1 MTQTPEQPNPNADS
15 WLVHQWVVAGI
26 VSAAGRFVP
35 VPFVDDMVRS
45 QCRKFV
51 IKRTLAAHGRSEL
64 YLELE
69 ALYDDGGKKGVVAGS
84 LRTMRRVATK
94 LVLFPVR
101 KLAAIATSA
110 RGVPLEIM
118 RVVLIGRTLDRR
130 LREGNFTAADAPR
143 LRAAFEKA
151 FAGMD
156 LRVVRAAMKDALAG
170 VSGLKSAAIKSA
182 RQVAGHP
189 DDPEAVNQAEPT
201 VQAGATQ
208 VQQALDRPEML
219 ELFAEFDRR
228 VDEALARA

>member
-1 MTQTPEQPNPNADS
+1 MAQTPEQPPPDADS

-35 VPFVDDMVRS
+35 VPFVDDMVRT

-51 IKRTLAAHGRSEL
+51 IKRTLAAHDRSEL
-64 YLELE
+64 YPELE
-69 ALYDDGGKKGVVAGS
+69 ALYDEGSKGFIAGA
-84 LRTMRRVATK
+84 LGTTARAARK
-94 LVLFPVR
+94 LLLFPIR
-101 KLAAIATSA
+101 KVVAIATSA
-110 RGVPLEIM
+110 RGVPLEVM
-118 RVVLIGRTLDRR
+118 RVVLLGRTLDRR
-130 LREGNFTAADAPR
+130 LRQGAFTAADAPR

-156 LRVVRAAMKDALAG
+156 LRVVRAALKDALTG
-170 VSGLKSAAIKSA
+170 VSGLKSAAVKSA

-189 DDPEAVNQAEPT
+189 TDPEAVNQAEPT

-219 ELFAEFDRR
+219 ELFAKFDHR

>member
-1 MTQTPEQPNPNADS
+1 MTQTPEQPHADADS

-35 VPFVDDMVRS
+35 VPFVDDMVRT

-64 YLELE
+64 YPELE
-69 ALYDDGGKKGVVAGS
+69 SLYDEGGKGFVAGA
-84 LRTMRRVATK
+84 LGTTARAARK
-94 LVLFPVR
+94 LLLFPVR
-101 KLAAIATSA
+101 KVVAIATSA

-130 LREGNFTAADAPR
+130 LRAGNFAAADAPR

-189 DDPEAVNQAEPT
+189 EDPEAVNQAEPT
-201 VQAGATQ
+201 VQAGATE
-208 VQQALDRPEML
+208 VQQALDHPEML